1 MLRPIVPLLVLC
13 SMANP
18 GPRADAEVL
27 GVERRVTAV
36 FADNRGKVVRIK
48 AAYENGGDTGQVSL
62 RVGTGFF
69 VSSDGLLLANASVT
83 DGARRIWI
91 ENGDTTYQAE
101 FVAADEETN
110 LALLRIEDQP
120 KGTFEFIPIDGK
132 AHPRIGTFLLSIG
145 CALEFDPAPR
155 IGLVS
160 GLDSNFGQRV
170 FPTAYIRTTI
180 PANPGEG
187 GSPVFDLNGRLLG
200 MIVASLPEVSA
211 SYVIPASAIGKV
223 RDDLFLNG
231 EVRYGW
237 IGMEVES
244 RSRGSDDRAPLLVTR
259 ITPGG
264 PAGKAGL
271 EEGDRILGLD
281 GAPVEGIHQLRHRFF
296 LSRVGQFLSVEI
308 ERGTETLDLSIRIAP
323 REE

>member
-1 MLRPIVPLLVLC
+1 MLRPIVPLLALC
-13 SMANP
+13 ALANP
-18 GPRADAEVL
+18 ELTADAEVL
-27 GVERRVTAV
+27 GVERRVKTV
-36 FADNRGKVVRIK
+36 FGENQGKVVRIK
-48 AAYENGGDTGQVSL
+48 AAYENGNDSGQVSL

-69 VSSDGLLLANASVT
+69 ISSDGLLLANASVT

-91 ENGDTTYQAE
+91 ENGDTTYEAA
-101 FVAADEETN
+101 FVAADGETN
-110 LALLRIEDQP
+110 LALLRVEDQP
-120 KGTFEFIPIDGK
+120 KGSFEFVPIDGVT
-132 AHPRIGTFLLSIG
+132 HPPIGTFLLSIG

-160 GLDSNFGQRV
+160 GLDSNFGKRV

-211 SYVIPASAIGKV
+211 SYVIPADAIGKI

-244 RSRGSDDRAPLLVTR
+244 QSRGPGDRAPLLVTR

-264 PAGKAGL
+264 PAEKGGL
-271 EEGDRILGLD
+271 REGDRILGLD
-281 GAPVEGIHQLRHRFF
+281 GAPVEGIHGLRHQFF
-296 LSRVGQFLSVEI
+296 LARVGQFLSVEV
-308 ERGTETLDLSIRIAP
+308 ERGKETLNLSIRIAP
-323 REE
+323 KGE